1 MNKNIIRTFLCV
13 PAVSN
18 EIVSKKNMLF
28 STVDHSKVKINWV
41 KNVNLHLT
49 IKFIGQTPESSI
61 TKIIYSI
68 ASITKDLAPFKLG
81 IKGTGCFPNIK
92 KPKTLWLGVQD
103 DYLLL
108 SKLVERV
115 ESNLFKLGFARE
127 TKVLI
132 PHITIAKIN
141 YPQKNIPDFST
152 FLKSSYDVID
162 LNVNRLQLFSSELLS
177 NGAIYSLLKTFPIG
191 ESI

>member
-1 MNKNIIRTFLCV
+1 MDKNIVRTFLCV
-13 PAVSN
+13 PVSK

-28 STVDHSKVKINWV
+28 STIEHSRIKINWV

-61 TKIIYSI
+61 KKIIYSI
-68 ASITKDLAPFKLG
+68 ASITKDLTPFKLG
-81 IKGTGCFPNIK
+81 IKGTGCFPNIR

-103 DYLLL
+103 DYLPL

-141 YPQKNIPDFST
+141 YPQKNIPDVST

-177 NGAIYSLLKTFPIG
+177 NGAVYSLLKTFPIG